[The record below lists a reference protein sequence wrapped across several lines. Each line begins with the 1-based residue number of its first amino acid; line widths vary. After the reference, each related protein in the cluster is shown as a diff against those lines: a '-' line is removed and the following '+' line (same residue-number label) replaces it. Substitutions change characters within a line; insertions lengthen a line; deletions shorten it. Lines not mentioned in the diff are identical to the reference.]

1 MTAEKWK
8 VVVVMLLATLAVSLG
23 EALLSKGMKL
33 TNVPTAAGWMQARAV
48 LNRYVIC
55 GTMLMTAYFGLYML
69 ALRWAD
75 LSFVLPLTAVSYLLG
90 ALLAKFY
97 LGEHV
102 SPTRWAGVLI
112 ITLGVIV
119 VGFGERGS
127 GGTP

>member
-8 VVVVMLLATLAVSLG
+8 VIVVMLLATLAVSLG

-33 TNVPTAAGWMQARAV
+33 TNVPSASGWAQTV

-55 GTMLMTAYFGLYML
+55 GTVLMTAYFGLYML

-112 ITLGVIV
+112 ITFGVIV
-119 VGFGERGS
+119 VGLGERG
-127 GGTP
+127 GGTH